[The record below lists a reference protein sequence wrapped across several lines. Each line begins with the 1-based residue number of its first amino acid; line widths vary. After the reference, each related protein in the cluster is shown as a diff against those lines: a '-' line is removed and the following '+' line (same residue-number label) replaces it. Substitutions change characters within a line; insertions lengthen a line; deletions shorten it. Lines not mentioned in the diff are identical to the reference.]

1 MPGETAHLFEQVRG
15 DAQLFRKIEG
25 RA

>member
-1 MPGETAHLFEQVRG
+1 MPGETAHLFEKVSG

-25 RA
+25 H